1 MKKIKLLVLLAVL
14 TANTAYGA
22 GRNIIESRIGANF
35 NGKYNSVKENGTEL
49 LGENSKIG
57 YEIVF
62 EGLKEIYPNTYMGLG
77 IGYQKHGK
85 AKNLSGKSSDLY
97 TSIPV
102 YGSIKYQFNTDGT
115 IQPFLKTN
123 LGLSFNRTE
132 SGLRGVD
139 EKVNPVGFYGA
150 IGGGF
155 EIEQFIVELAYQI
168 NTAKTDNNIEENIDH
183 SRVTL
188 GLGYRFDF

>member
-1 MKKIKLLVLLAVL
+1 MKQIKLLVLLALL

-22 GRNIIESRIGANF
+22 GRNIIEGRIGANF
-35 NGKYNSVKENGTEL
+35 NGKYNSIEENGTET
-49 LGENSKIG
+49 LGEDSETG
-57 YEIVF
+57 YEVIF
-62 EGLKEIYPNTYMGLG
+62 EGLKETYSNTYMGLG

-85 AKNLSGKSSDLY
+85 AKYLNGKSSELY
-97 TSIPV
+97 TSVPV
-102 YGSIKYQFNTDGT
+102 YGAIKYQFNTDGT
-115 IQPFLKTN
+115 IQPFFKTN
-123 LGLSFNRTE
+123 IGISFNQTE
-132 SGLRGVD
+132 SGLRDID

-155 EIEQFIVELAYQI
+155 EVDQFIVELAYQI